1 MRCSAWSSLAI
12 SVCSGLLFAASAA
25 AHVIAK
31 PSFLTG
37 GRVSTLT
44 LEAPNERDAP
54 MTALRVTVPQGFTIV
69 SARSTGAWAASAS
82 GRVVTWRGGRLA
94 GRRLQIFTLELKAPD
109 RAGSVQLDALQL
121 YPDDE
126 VVRWPVSV
134 TVVPGEE
141 PSQNLGAALV
151 AGVIGLLGLTA
162 VAVFLWQ
169 RRASPKLQEK

>member
-1 MRCSAWSSLAI
+1 VLA
-12 SVCSGLLFAASAA
+12 APAA

-31 PSFLTG
+31 PSFVKG

-44 LEAPNERDAP
+44 LEAPNERNAP
-54 MTALRVTVPQGFTIV
+54 MTGLRVTVPEGFTIV
-69 SARSTGAWAASAS
+69 SARSTGAWSANASS
-82 GRVVTWRGGRLA
+82 RVATWRGGRLA
-94 GRRLQIFTLELKAPD
+94 GRRIQLFTLELRAPD
-109 RAGSVQLDALQL
+109 RPGSVELDARQL
-121 YPDDE
+121 YPDGE

-141 PSQNLGAALV
+141 PSQNLGTALV

-169 RRASPKLQEK
+169 RRTPPKLQEK